1 MLSISSTEF
10 IGGPVIQQ
18 YQKGSSCHNSSSLWN
33 DKDLFDCRLVSMKS
47 ASEEWDIL
55 CAITFENTP
64 FRRGLFMDCHK
75 EEYVQKMLPGIE
87 SCRAIRSIS

>member
-1 MLSISSTEF
+1 
-10 IGGPVIQQ
+10 
-18 YQKGSSCHNSSSLWN
+18 
-33 DKDLFDCRLVSMKS
+33 MKS

-75 EEYVQKMLPGIE
+75 EEYVQKKCCPGWNHAGLLDL
-87 SCRAIRSIS
+87 SRKTFYVY

>member
-1 MLSISSTEF
+1 
-10 IGGPVIQQ
+10 
-18 YQKGSSCHNSSSLWN
+18 
-33 DKDLFDCRLVSMKS
+33 MKS